1 MSDPIL
7 CARLY
12 ADAEGESHFEDIES
26 DMVSIQFAP
35 PAPALDISDP
45 LEAKNVFWMRFPA
58 DWHNVAHV
66 SPRRQLF
73 VVLAEEL
80 EIWTSAGQ
88 TRTFKAG
95 DHLLGEDTTGKGHGA
110 RPLNG
115 DVLAVMI
122 SLA

>member
-1 MSDPIL
+1 MPDPIL

-12 ADAEGESHFEDIES
+12 ADAEGESHFQDIEF
-26 DMVSIQFAP
+26 DMASIQFAP

-58 DWHNVAHV
+58 DWRNVAHV

-73 VVLAEEL
+73 VVLAGEL
-80 EIWTSAGQ
+80 EIWTSTGQ
-88 TRTFKAG
+88 TRTFKVG